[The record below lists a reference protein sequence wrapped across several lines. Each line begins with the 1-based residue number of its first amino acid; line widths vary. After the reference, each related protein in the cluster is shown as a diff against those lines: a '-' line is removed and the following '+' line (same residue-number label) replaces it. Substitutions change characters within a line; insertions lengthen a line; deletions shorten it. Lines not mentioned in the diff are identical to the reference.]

1 MVSQFLSYA
10 IPSAVANFISSLY
23 TVIDGIFVGQGVG
36 DTALAAVNIVLP
48 FTVIL
53 LGIASMLAVGGGAL
67 VSKNIGANN
76 KEKAVEIFRQV
87 LKVLLIIC
95 IVTSIVCIMFTE
107 PIVRMLGATDN
118 LAPMATDYLRYY
130 AIFATPNLVGI
141 VLNSFVRND
150 NRPKLAMVST
160 ILGAITNIVL
170 DYVFI
175 FPLNMGI
182 KGAAIA
188 TGLGQIVTVSILL
201 PHFLKKRG
209 VLSFGKVTLKK
220 DTIKEVINIGFPSF
234 FGQASFSIIVFLH
247 NMAFSNYIGEIGIS
261 TYSIINYITTNIY
274 MVLLGLT
281 FGAQPL
287 ISYNFGRKDKEKM
300 LKFYKIN
307 CISSLVVS
315 LGAATICY
323 IFGTHLVGIFTN
335 DPQIAGL
342 AYNGLKI
349 ACLAY
354 VIGSINLDTLVYYQA
369 VEIPKFSNLI
379 CVFKSIVFLPVC
391 LYVLPKVF
399 GLNGIWASVLTSE
412 TITFIVMFIIANV
425 KKYTDIVIEKVN
437 KDEFILKQE
446 IATNSLNK

>member
-1 MVSQFLSYA
+1 MISQFLSYA
-10 IPSAVANFISSLY
+10 IPSALANFISSLY
-23 TVIDGIFVGQGVG
+23 TLVDGIFVGQGVG

-48 FTVIL
+48 FTVVLI
-53 LGIASMLAVGGGAL
+53 GIANMLAVGGGAL

-76 KEKAVEIFRQV
+76 IDKAVDIFRQV
-87 LKVLLIIC
+87 MKLLLIIC
-95 IVTSIVCIMFTE
+95 IVTSLVCIIFAE

-118 LAPMATDYLRYY
+118 LAPMAKDYLRFY
-130 AIFATPNLVGI
+130 AIFCTPNLAGI

-160 ILGAITNIVL
+160 IAGAITNVVL

-175 FPLNMGI
+175 FPLGMGI

-188 TGLGQIVTVSILL
+188 TGLGQIVTVSMLL
-201 PHFLKKRG
+201 PHFLRKRG
-209 VLSFGKVTLKK
+209 VLSFGNTSLNKGTLK
-220 DTIKEVINIGFPSF
+220 EVLNIGFPSF
-234 FGQASFSIIVFLH
+234 FGQLSFSIIVFLH
-247 NMAFSNYIGEIGIS
+247 NIAFSSYMGEVGIS

-287 ISYNFGRKDKEKM
+287 ISYNFGRKDSDKM

-307 CISSLVVS
+307 CVSSLVVS
-315 LGAATICY
+315 ISAAATCWILGRS
-323 IFGTHLVGIFTN
+323 IVGIFTT
-335 DPQIAGL
+335 DPHIENL
-342 AYNGLKI
+342 SYNGIKI

-354 VIGSINLDTLVYYQA
+354 IVGGINLDTLVYYQA
-369 VEIPKFSNLI
+369 VEIPKFSNMFCI
-379 CVFKSIVFLPVC
+379 FRAMVFLPIC

-412 TITFIVMFIIANV
+412 TLTFITMYIIANV
-425 KKYTDIVIEKVN
+425 KKYTAVVIEKSN
-437 KDEFILKQE
+437 KKCDTSGHKAINMQ
-446 IATNSLNK
+446 